1 MNAANTAYTGWIQLC
16 PPAQLYAIVM
26 TAFVLFQL
34 YRGTY
39 AYAIRHAVFAIM
51 GTAFLWVL
59 CAAKMEFA
67 AYGLLVLPVVFFV
80 FLLAVILYDQSLI
93 EIQREYKN
101 GSDNS
106 DCGCCAEETAEF
118 CDCCK

>member
-1 MNAANTAYTGWIQLC
+1 MNIANSAYTGWIQLC

-26 TAFVLFQL
+26 VAFVLFQL

-39 AYAIRHAVFAIM
+39 AYAVRHAVFGLM

-59 CAAKMEFA
+59 CAANMEFA
-67 AYGLLVLPVVFFV
+67 AYGLLVLPVVFFL

-93 EIQREYKN
+93 EIQREYK
-101 GSDNS
+101 GEE
-106 DCGCCAEETAEF
+106 DCGCCAEETAAF

>member
-1 MNAANTAYTGWIQLC
+1 MNAANGAYSGWIQLC

-39 AYAIRHAVFAIM
+39 RYAIRHAIFAIL

-67 AYGLLVLPVVFFV
+67 AYGLLVLPVLFFV
-80 FLLAVILYDQSLI
+80 FLLAIILYDQSLF
-93 EIQREYKN
+93 EIQREYK
-101 GSDNS
+101 GEE
-106 DCGCCAEETAEF
+106 DCGCCAEETAAF
-118 CDCCK
+118 CDCCN